1 MRSTRWRLGRLTQ
14 TALAAAMVIGMTACS
29 GGSTPGA
36 GSSDSGSG
44 GGKNIVYYTTRPE
57 DGLPELKKAFETAN
71 PGYTLEIIR
80 GSSSDMVARLITEAS
95 AKQQKADIVEINSL
109 PMSELSKAGILGT
122 LPASIT
128 DKLPEKA
135 KAPDGTYVG
144 TRYFGHMTPYN
155 TNLVPKDQWP
165 TSYMDFLKPY
175 WKGQFIIGANDVEWA
190 YQVYA
195 SMGPEKGMELF
206 KQMNAQDPQIRDE
219 GRGALAE
226 LIAVGQAKAAIMTL
240 AYHVTNRQKKD
251 MPIAGAPWNP
261 PLLNIDWLAT
271 FKGAP
276 NPDATNVFLT
286 WLFSDDGVKTDA
298 GLGFNRIGDAG
309 TQEALAD
316 PNLLIL
322 SPASADMQKQAADDF
337 ESVFGA
343 Q

>member
-1 MRSTRWRLGRLTQ
+1 MRKTRWRLKRLTR
-14 TALAAAMVIGMTACS
+14 TALALAMVVGLTAC

-36 GSSDSGSG
+36 GNGGG

-57 DGLPELKKAFETAN
+57 DGLPELKSAFESAN

-80 GSSSDMVARLITEAS
+80 GSSSDMVARLITEAT
-95 AKQQKADIVEINSL
+95 ARQQKADIVEINSL

-122 LPASIT
+122 LPTSIT
-128 DKLPEKA
+128 DKIPDKA

-144 TRYFGHMTPYN
+144 TRYFGHLTPYN

-165 TSYMDFLKPY
+165 TSYMDFLEPF
-175 WKGQFIIGANDVEWA
+175 WKGQFILGANDVEWA

-206 KQMNAQDPQIRDE
+206 RQIAAQDPQIRDE
-219 GRGALAE
+219 GRGALTE
-226 LIAVGQAKAAIMTL
+226 LIAVGQAKAGIMTL
-240 AYHVTNRQKKD
+240 AYHVTNREKKG

-276 NPDATNVFLT
+276 DPDATQVFLN
-286 WLFSDDGVKTDA
+286 WLFSDAGIQTDA
-298 GLGFNRIGDAG
+298 KLGFGRIGDAG
-309 TQEALAD
+309 TTDALAD
-316 PNLLIL
+316 PSLLIL
-322 SPASADMQKQAADDF
+322 SPASADMQKKAADDF
-337 ESVFGA
+337 NSVFRP